1 MALANAFSKNALSLA
16 VEQTAY
22 KTNVIAV
29 NTLITSVLSSTLPTL
44 NTNPPD

>member
-1 MALANAFSKNALSLA
+1 MALANAFRKNALSLA

-29 NTLITSVLSSTLPTL
+29 NT
-44 NTNPPD
+44 